1 MHYPAVSVVIA
12 SYNYGSYLEA
22 AIQSVL
28 DQSWQ
33 DFEILVVDDG
43 STDNSMELANAC
55 ATRDSRIRVLHHE
68 DGRNHG
74 LSATLQLGIKA
85 AQGDYVAFLE
95 SDDLWHQDCLQQR
108 FAMLQSVQ
116 DAGVVFN
123 NIDPL
128 PMPGSDTDWFQSYVP
143 RVMREHGR
151 RSTSSNR
158 WFSLRTALLFENK
171 IPTFSC
177 SMVRRE
183 LLSSCTLIS
192 PVPRWLDWWLWIQL
206 AEKTTFCFVP
216 EKLTLWRLHAKS
228 YNHRVSSSY
237 FAEGA
242 FFWKEVRK
250 RRLKRGI
257 LKADRRDLP
266 VLLPFC
272 SVPLLRFFL
281 IVKECGLRATYERI
295 LKRL

>member
-1 MHYPAVSVVIA
+1 MHDPAVSVLIA
-12 SYNYGSYLEA
+12 SYNYESYLEA

-28 DQSWQ
+28 DQSWK
-33 DFEILVVDDG
+33 DFEVLVIDDG
-43 STDNSMELANAC
+43 STDSSLKLAKAC
-55 ATRDSRIRVLHHE
+55 AARDSRIRVLHHA

-85 AQGDYVAFLE
+85 AQGEYIAFLE
-95 SDDLWHQDCLQQR
+95 SDDLWKPTCLEQR
-108 FAMLQSVQ
+108 FSALHRAGN
-116 DAGVVFN
+116 AGVVFN
-123 NIDPL
+123 NITAL
-128 PMPGSDTDWFQSYVP
+128 PMPGADTDWFESYVP
-143 RVMREHGR
+143 RVMQEHAT
-151 RSTSSNR
+151 RSTVPDGT
-158 WFSLRTALLFENK
+158 FSLRTALLFENK

-183 LLSSCTLIS
+183 LLSACRFIS

-206 AEKTTFCFVP
+206 AEKTNFCFVP
-216 EKLTLWRLHAKS
+216 EELTCWRLHAGS
-228 YNHRVSSSY
+228 YNHRVPASY

-250 RRLKRGI
+250 RRLKKGI

-295 LKRL
+295 RKRL